1 MEDNIQNL
9 LLQGFEKSLSTNLKG
24 QVTTSWN
31 ETDRIEFKKSLQTVS
46 ETISKAYLPTISGFA
61 NNKGGVIIYG
71 IDPISRELVG
81 IKEVFEDL
89 DNRYAST
96 TLGEGLDGTFEFLL
110 FTARFGEKLIGFLWV
125 RASPSKPVILK
136 VQVDNQSEGTAK
148 IGEIY
153 FRYPAQTKRIL
164 AADLRTII
172 NDEIANRMQK
182 LVSHINKITQI
193 GVDNSAILDKITG
206 EISSTQNDKV
216 KLVLSK
222 EILDELN
229 LIDEAK
235 VVETDGAPAYIIKG
249 TVEVEETQLIEKE
262 KKVGIRETDI
272 YSCFFSNI
280 CEHPIEFI
288 YEILVKTTHHYPI
301 YFFIHSSGLSKD
313 QIIDIIDKRPDKDIK
328 ASTKQKIIEK
338 LSSGTIIVQPSYKIW
353 RMPSIEI
360 NLESDIYTQIED
372 IKRDHNIKVSK
383 RDRSIIRTYLF
394 QQLINRAEIN
404 EIILDNFFCELVEAI
419 SCGLEQPDL
428 DMAYTCRL
436 LDRIYNHVNMKGNI
450 KSVFRKLIC
459 IIDEKLYGPLAPRLS
474 NP

>member
-1 MEDNIQNL
+1 MAPCTRAPH
-9 LLQGFEKSLSTNLKG
+9 SLSG
-24 QVTTSWN
+24 SSAP
-31 ETDRIEFKKSLQTVS
+31 R
-46 ETISKAYLPTISGFA
+46 
-61 NNKGGVIIYG
+61 
-71 IDPISRELVG
+71 
-81 IKEVFEDL
+81 
-89 DNRYAST
+89 AST
-96 TLGEGLDGTFEFLL
+96 RAAP
-110 FTARFGEKLIGFLWV
+110 TARADR
-125 RASPSKPVILK
+125 RASTRAPTTTRPW
-136 VQVDNQSEGTAK
+136 
-148 IGEIY
+148 
-153 FRYPAQTKRIL
+153 
-164 AADLRTII
+164 LRTP
-172 NDEIANRMQK
+172 ARGRTRH
-182 LVSHINKITQI
+182 LVATR
-193 GVDNSAILDKITG
+193 
-206 EISSTQNDKV
+206 
-216 KLVLSK
+216 
-222 EILDELN
+222 
-229 LIDEAK
+229 
-235 VVETDGAPAYIIKG
+235 AP
-249 TVEVEETQLIEKE
+249 TP
-262 KKVGIRETDI
+262 
-272 YSCFFSNI
+272 S
-280 CEHPIEFI
+280 P